1 MADNVL
7 RLLIVEES
15 SNEAEAVINALRNAG
30 HPVRAHRVE
39 DDEDFEAALD
49 ERQWDL
55 AVCPPKLTFFEAA
68 KAAEL
73 IAASQKD
80 IPLLIVKPRDN
91 DFTSAA
97 ALRLGA
103 VDCVCNDD
111 PEHLQYVVQRE
122 LNALAERR
130 QHRVCK
136 KAMRES
142 ERRCRTLLDSSRDA
156 ITYVHE
162 GMHIYANPVYLE
174 MFGYT
179 EQDEIEGMPILD
191 MVAPEDLDKFKKFL
205 RGFTKSGQ
213 DLKGEIEVRGLRAD
227 HSEFKAV
234 MEFTPATIEG
244 EACTQII
251 IRSQANK
258 ELEKQLNFLSK
269 QDLLTGLYNRQ
280 YLIEKLDEAV
290 SNATEQVNS
299 VLLYIELDKF
309 AEIKETVGISGV
321 DLVLGDIAKQLKSIV
336 APGDVLA
343 RFSDH
348 TFAVLISNPAREQ
361 VKQLAEDIKRKVAE
375 HICNAGEQSVTTTCS
390 IGVAV
395 ISEGT
400 SNAQSALD
408 NASIACNVV
417 REAGGNSVHVHNPIA
432 DRKAGEEQ
440 ASQWVSIIQDAIK
453 HNQFFNV
460 YLPVVS
466 LHGDPEEL
474 YEVLLRLRGTEGK
487 TVMPGEF
494 MAAAQQAGLMKHI
507 DRWVLHN
514 SVKKLAERRDQ
525 GHDTHFFVKLSTDSL
540 RDESTLPW
548 LSDLLKKFRVAG
560 DSVTIELSES
570 GAISYLKQAKAF
582 IAGLKQLRCT
592 SVLDHFGTDA
602 SSVANLK
609 HLDVD
614 YLKIDGELVKNV
626 TSDIEKQDA
635 VKELAQLAQSLEKKT
650 IAEFV
655 QDANSLAVLW
665 QCGVNYIQGY
675 FLQEPSE
682 ELNYDFAGDED

>member
-7 RLLIVEES
+7 RVLIVEES

-30 HPVRAHRVE
+30 HAVRAQRVE

-49 ERQWDL
+49 QQQWDL

-73 IAASQKD
+73 IGASQKD
-80 IPLLIVKPRDN
+80 IPLLIVKPRDAEL
-91 DFTSAA
+91 TVAQ

-103 VDCVCNDD
+103 VDCVNNDD

-122 LNALAERR
+122 LSALVERR

-174 MFGYT
+174 MFGYA
-179 EQDEIEGMPILD
+179 EQDEIESMPILD

-205 RGFTKSGQ
+205 RGFSKSGEN
-213 DLKGEIEVRGLRAD
+213 LKGEIEVRGLRAD
-227 HSEFKAV
+227 NSEFKAV

-269 QDLLTGLYNRQ
+269 QDLLTGLFNRQ
-280 YLIEKLDEAV
+280 YLIEKLDEAI
-290 SNATEQVNS
+290 SDATEQSNS
-299 VLLYIELDKF
+299 ALLYIELDKF
-309 AEIKETVGISGV
+309 GDIKENVGIAGV
-321 DLVLGDIAKQLKSIV
+321 DLVLGDVAKVLKAVVPPS
-336 APGDVLA
+336 DVLA

-348 TFAVLISNPAREQ
+348 TFAALVANPSRDK
-361 VKQLAEDIKRKVAE
+361 VKQLAESMKEKLAG

-395 ISEGT
+395 VSEST
-400 SNAQSALD
+400 RNAQSALD
-408 NASIACNVV
+408 NAANACAVV
-417 REAGGNSVHVHNPIA
+417 RDGGGNAVHVHNPIA

-440 ASQWVSIIQDAIK
+440 NSHWASIIQDAIK
-453 HNQFFNV
+453 QNQFFNV

-474 YEVLLRLRGTEGK
+474 YEVLIRLRGTEGR

-494 MAAAQQAGLMKHI
+494 MGAAQQAGLMKHI

-514 SVKKLAERRDQ
+514 SVRTLAERRDQ
-525 GHDTHFFVKLSTDSL
+525 GHDTRFFVKLSTDSL
-540 RDESTLPW
+540 RDETTLPW
-548 LSDLLKKFRVAG
+548 LSELLKKFRVSG
-560 DSVTIELSES
+560 DSLSIELSES

-582 IAGLKQLRCT
+582 ISGLKQLRCS

-602 SSVANLK
+602 ASVANLK

-614 YLKIDGELVKNV
+614 FLKIDGELVKNV
-626 TSDIEKQDA
+626 TSDVEKQDA
-635 VKELAQLAQSLEKKT
+635 VKELAQLAQSIEKKT